1 MIKKILVKE
10 NFKLFRY
17 YSALKKKKKKR
28 IMIFKKYLMKYLFSF
43 YIKLFNKYQIFIQIE
58 VHF

>member
-1 MIKKILVKE
+1 
-10 NFKLFRY
+10 
-17 YSALKKKKKKR
+17 
-28 IMIFKKYLMKYLFSF
+28 MIFKKYLMKYLFSF